1 MYERPDFEPVRG
13 MRDHLPDDLARLTA
27 IRTTFDNLLDDWGY
41 RPIDL
46 PILERREL
54 YLKKSG
60 EELVG
65 KLYDFVHSGRG
76 LALRPEWTAS
86 VLRAYLRSLQSEPL
100 PVRLRYAGPVFRY
113 ERPQRVTYRQFTQV
127 GVELIGG
134 PAPRADAEVLM
145 LACRGLVAVGAADW
159 TLTIGHVGVAR
170 ALLAGLALP
179 ERTTS
184 QLLWNM
190 ERLRRGEHDVVRLLL
205 RSEPQQDTFDLG
217 PLADLPDEQLAE
229 LLAATMRAM
238 GLSLESTSRPP
249 EAIVERLIRK
259 LRRADP
265 QPRIEAALDSLRRLG
280 EARGDPDTALG
291 IARELLR
298 GLGLPLDQLDE
309 LRAII
314 DLVAE
319 QGLVPPRLVVD
330 LGMSR
335 GLHYY
340 SGMIF
345 EVEAGPGGAGLQ
357 LCGGGRYDDL
367 IGALQA
373 AGPRRASVPAVGF
386 AYGLERVASVVPAP
400 RGHHKPAVMLAGA
413 DGSYARAMR
422 GADELRARGYR
433 VLLDV
438 RGRSLQANLRDAERR
453 GCQALVVVEDR
464 PGDQVAWHDLGNGHA
479 GVRHGSI
486 AELLAA
492 AGEGMLAP

>member
-1 MYERPDFEPVRG
+1 M
-13 MRDHLPDDLARLTA
+13 
-27 IRTTFDNLLDDWGY
+27 
-41 RPIDL
+41 
-46 PILERREL
+46 
-54 YLKKSG
+54 
-60 EELVG
+60 
-65 KLYDFVHSGRG
+65 
-76 LALRPEWTAS
+76 
-86 VLRAYLRSLQSEPL
+86 Q
-100 PVRLRYAGPVFRY
+100 
-113 ERPQRVTYRQFTQV
+113 
-127 GVELIGG
+127 
-134 PAPRADAEVLM
+134 
-145 LACRGLVAVGAADW
+145 
-159 TLTIGHVGVAR
+159 
-170 ALLAGLALP
+170 
-179 ERTTS
+179 
-184 QLLWNM
+184 
-190 ERLRRGEHDVVRLLL
+190 
-205 RSEPQQDTFDLG
+205 
-217 PLADLPDEQLAE
+217 
-229 LLAATMRAM
+229 AM

-291 IARELLR
+291 IARELLQ
-298 GLGLPLDQLDE
+298 GLSLPLDQLDE

-345 EVEAGPGGAGLQ
+345 EVEAGPTGGAGLQ
-357 LCGGGRYDDL
+357 LCGGGRYDEL

-373 AGPRRASVPAVGF
+373 VGPRRASVPAVGF
-386 AYGLERVASVVPAP
+386 AYGLERVASVVPALDG
-400 RGHHKPAVMLAGA
+400 RHKPAVMLAAA

-453 GCQALVVVEDR
+453 GCRALVVVAEGR
-464 PGDQVAWHDLGNGHA
+464 PEDQVAWHDLHDGHTA
-479 GVRHGSI
+479 VRHGSI
-486 AELLAA
+486 AELIGAT
-492 AGEGMLAP
+492 GEGTRAP